1 MNDTP
6 ITPAQQAQ
14 IVAILD
20 AANDLVIATN
30 REDGWPQATAV
41 SFVNEGLAIYFGTWG
56 QSQKAK
62 NIARDDRV
70 SISITD
76 AYKSWDDIKGVSL
89 AGRAR
94 RISDSAELQR
104 VFALMLAKFPQISQY
119 AQTMSGEDMA
129 IIRIDPVVVSILD
142 YSKGFGT
149 TQSVRA
155 A

>member
-1 MNDTP
+1 MNQ
-6 ITPAQQAQ
+6 AQRDQ

-76 AYKSWDDIKGVSL
+76 GYKTWDDIKGLSL

-94 RISDSAELQR
+94 RVTDGAELQR
-104 VFALMLAKFPQISQY
+104 VFQLMLDKFPQISQY

-129 IIRIDPVVVSILD
+129 IIRIDPAVVSILD

-149 TQSVRA
+149 TDLVTLA
-155 A
+155 PH